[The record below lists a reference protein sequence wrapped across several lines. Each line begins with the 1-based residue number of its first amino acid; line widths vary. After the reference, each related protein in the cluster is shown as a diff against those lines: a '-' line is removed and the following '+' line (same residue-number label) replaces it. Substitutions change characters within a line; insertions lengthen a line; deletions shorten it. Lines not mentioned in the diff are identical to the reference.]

1 MKNRKCM
8 CCGKDLNGDEDSWH
22 LKCIKRFFGIS
33 SLPIINL
40 DKESMEKAMEE
51 TIKSGIT
58 IPGAQKKIS
67 LHLNST
73 NKESRLTLIGYPFG
87 YILKPQSN
95 IYKEL
100 PENEQLS
107 MLLADSVG
115 LETVPHGLISLK
127 DNSIAYITKRI
138 DRVILDKETH
148 RIPMEDFCQLSK
160 RMENEKY
167 DGSYE
172 QCMKI
177 IDLYSSQPLLDK
189 TNLLMAIIFSY
200 IIGNSD
206 MHLKNLSLIEK
217 DKGQYV
223 LSPFYDLISSKIVLN
238 DKDDLALMVNGKKK
252 NIRKKDFISL
262 AKVSGIKEDISQKI
276 IENIIDNSKSF
287 SSIIDESFIS
297 DTYKIKLKKFIADK
311 VEILS

>member
-1 MKNRKCM
+1 
-8 CCGKDLNGDEDSWH
+8 
-22 LKCIKRFFGIS
+22 
-33 SLPIINL
+33 
-40 DKESMEKAMEE
+40 MEE